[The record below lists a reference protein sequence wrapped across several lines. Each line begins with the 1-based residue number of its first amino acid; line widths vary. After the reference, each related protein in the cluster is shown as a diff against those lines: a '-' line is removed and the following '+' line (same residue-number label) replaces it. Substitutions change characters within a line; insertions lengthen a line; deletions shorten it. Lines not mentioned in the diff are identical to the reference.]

1 MTGPI
6 VITLGMVDAT
16 GHDNRSVPICIVVV
30 RVSKMTD
37 VVMNTDR
44 CRHRGD
50 HDLVVD
56 MNIDIEIET
65 YRGAGLA
72 ASRLTQGGHIALT
85 SAVILLAADLAVP
98 VIVATGTTNEID
110 AIGLTEIE
118 IPAAGLIRLKS
129 PQPDAC
135 VSMGRI
141 AIVCGQ
147 IDTVQAR
154 TLPVAGSGRLRHLL
168 AIVHRQH

>member
-118 IPAAGLIRLKS
+118 IQCGDQ
-129 PQPDAC
+129 PQNATAVTFHFAPRFRPS
-135 VSMGRI
+135 VSLAPR
-141 AIVCGQ
+141 A
-147 IDTVQAR
+147 
-154 TLPVAGSGRLRHLL
+154 HLTCHGYCQVT
-168 AIVHRQH
+168 AT